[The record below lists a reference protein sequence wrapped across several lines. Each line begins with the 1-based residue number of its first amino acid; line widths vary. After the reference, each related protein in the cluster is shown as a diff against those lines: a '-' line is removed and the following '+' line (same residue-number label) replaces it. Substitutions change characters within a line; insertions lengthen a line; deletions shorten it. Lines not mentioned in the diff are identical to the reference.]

1 MKGFFDELIKLAKET
16 GKLSLKPV
24 TVGGLMGN
32 SMAVSFISDGQ
43 VLLYSIAL
51 RMVMK
56 EVNTY
61 GSSYAVQLH
70 RRDIEDGRWL

>member
-1 MKGFFDELIKLAKET
+1 LKDFFDELIKLVKET

-24 TVGGLMGN
+24 PAGGLMGN
-32 SMAVSFISDGQ
+32 SMAVSFISDGR

-70 RRDIEDGRWL
+70 RRDIEDGRRL

>member
-1 MKGFFDELIKLAKET
+1 MIDELIKLVKET

-32 SMAVSFISDGQ
+32 SMAVSFISDGR

-51 RMVMK
+51 RMVME
-56 EVNTY
+56 EVNMY
-61 GSSYAVQLH
+61 GSSYAASQEG
-70 RRDIEDGRWL
+70 D